1 MGKASAGFE
10 FFNDLVEEQTQQSAE
25 TATQKAEEKT
35 QQEADLQTMA
45 IGDKKFELE
54 MPTDTLK
61 ERVPTTT
68 TTPVADVPGPS
79 PENLFPAD
87 LSGSTTI
94 MPGQENI
101 QRVTQASIPSVEGSV
116 FPTQMSQEL
125 TDEQKVNL
133 LQGQLEEEF
142 TMKRTL
148 NPEMAKLYGKRV
160 DTKVFGKQASKIHN
174 II

>member
-1 MGKASAGFE
+1 MGRASSGFD
-10 FFNDLVEEQTQQSAE
+10 FFNEMVEEQTQQSAK
-25 TATQKAEEKT
+25 TATQKAEDKT

-61 ERVPTTT
+61 ERVPTSE
-68 TTPVADVPGPS
+68 PVVDKPGPN

-87 LSGSTTI
+87 LSGSVTVA
-94 MPGQENI
+94 PGQENI
-101 QRVTQASIPSVEGSV
+101 QRVTQASIPSVEQEV

-125 TDEQKVNL
+125 TDAEKVNL

-142 TMKRTL
+142 TMKRNL
-148 NPEMAKLYGKRV
+148 NPEMAKLYGKKSRY
-160 DTKVFGKQASKIHN
+160 KSIW
-174 II
+174 